1 MIKTS
6 MTEESLSTGQRYMA
20 WVVCFVAS
28 LFFFY
33 EFIQMN
39 MFNAINS
46 QLMREFS
53 LSAAELG
60 KMSATYFY
68 ANVIF
73 LFPAGMILDRISTRK
88 VILIALAICTGG
100 TFLFSLA
107 HSLEMATLCRFV
119 TGIGSA
125 FCFLSCIRLAS
136 RWFPAKRLA
145 LISGLIV
152 TMAMVGG
159 MTAQLPLTLLVN
171 HLGWRS
177 AVEIDALLGVV
188 ILISVALWVKD
199 FPAAHKEIFQQE
211 QKTVSEYGY
220 WKSMRQAFMSRQN
233 WLCGIY
239 TSLLNLPLFLLGG
252 LWGTLYLES
261 VHHLDATQAS
271 YVTGM
276 IFLGTI
282 VGSPF
287 MGWLSDRIGL
297 RRRPMV
303 VGAVCSLIVILLLM
317 ISGQLNLYV
326 LMLLFL
332 LLGFVT
338 STQVISYPTV
348 AESNPRAL
356 TATCVSVVSISAI
369 SGGAIFEPFFGWL
382 LDIHWSG
389 AMDGAI
395 RRYTPDDFQFAM
407 WLFPCA
413 IMVALIAIA
422 FLRETYCRRKDNNIV
437 NIETKQEAF
446 TSKAFN

>member
-1 MIKTS
+1 MTNPDYTESTS
-6 MTEESLSTGQRYMA
+6 YLA

-39 MFNAINS
+39 MFNAINT

-73 LFPAGMILDRISTRK
+73 LFPAGMILDRVSTRK
-88 VILIALAICTGG
+88 IIIVALTICVIG

-107 HSLEMATLCRFV
+107 HSLSMATLCRFM

-136 RWFPAKRLA
+136 RWFPAQRLA

-152 TMAMVGG
+152 TMAMIGG
-159 MTAQLPLTLLVN
+159 MVAQLPLTLLVN
-171 HLGWRS
+171 HLGWRL
-177 AVEIDALLGVV
+177 AVELDALLGLV
-188 ILISVALWVKD
+188 ILLAVAIWVRDYPLSGKQ
-199 FPAAHKEIFQQE
+199 IFHQDTQ
-211 QKTVSEYGY
+211 TIFEYGY
-220 WKSMRQAFMSRQN
+220 WKSMKLGFLSRQN

-252 LWGTLYLES
+252 LWGTLYLAS
-261 VHHLDATQAS
+261 VHHLDANQAS

-282 VGSPF
+282 IGSPF
-287 MGWLSDRIGL
+287 MGWLSDRMGVRKL
-297 RRRPMV
+297 PMV
-303 VGAVCSLIVILLLM
+303 IGALCSLVVAFVLIPLMNSNLYLLM
-317 ISGQLNLYV
+317 
-326 LMLLFL
+326 MLFL

-348 AESNPRAL
+348 VESNPRAL

-369 SGGAIFEPFFGWL
+369 SGGAIFQPLFGWL

-389 AMDGAI
+389 AMDGSI
-395 RRYTPDDFQFAM
+395 RHYSVDDFQFAM

-413 IMVALIAIA
+413 ILVALIATA
-422 FLRETYCRRKDNNIV
+422 FLRETYCRKKEKLVRNYSNDASLSPNV
-437 NIETKQEAF
+437 
-446 TSKAFN
+446 